1 MQEAA
6 DGARLIAPYVP
17 AGQFVHDVAPAGDQV
32 PAPQS
37 GHQFAPG
44 NCPYVPAGQSEHEA
58 SPCCD
63 KKPNGHWKHDDAPAR
78 EELPAPHSEQ
88 MGEPAADAKVPLVQ
102 GTHLASTPRTLV
114 KPAGQGSHEAATP
127 MTATPVP
134 AAHGATHKAIEV
146 APGNPVKSP
155 GEHGVGGAV
164 PAVQN
169 EFLGHTSQ

>member
-1 MQEAA
+1 M
-6 DGARLIAPYVP
+6 
-17 AGQFVHDVAPAGDQV
+17 

-63 KKPNGHWKHDDAPAR
+63 KKPNGHWKHDDAPAS
-78 EELPAPHSEQ
+78 EEVPAPHSEQ

-134 AAHGATHKAIEV
+134 AAHGATHKAIEL

-155 GEHGVGGAV
+155 GGHGVGGAV